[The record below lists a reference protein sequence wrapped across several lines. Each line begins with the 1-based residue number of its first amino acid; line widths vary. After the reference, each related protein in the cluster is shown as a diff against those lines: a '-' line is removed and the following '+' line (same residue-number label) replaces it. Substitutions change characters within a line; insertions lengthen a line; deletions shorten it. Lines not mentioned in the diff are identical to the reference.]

1 MGEYAMK
8 NITLSKEQYNF
19 LKGLIRIAAV
29 ENDDTIRIFPDNK
42 KAKKEAEVIH
52 TLFTEVFA

>member
-29 ENDDTIRIFPDNK
+29 ENDDTIRVFPDNK

-52 TLFTEVFA
+52 TLYTEVFA

>member
-8 NITLSKEQYNF
+8 NITPNKEQYNF

-29 ENDDTIRIFPDNK
+29 ENDDTIRVFPDNK

-52 TLFTEVFA
+52 TLYTEVFA

>member
-1 MGEYAMK
+1 MK

>member
-29 ENDDTIRIFPDNK
+29 ENDDTIRVFPDNK
-42 KAKKEAEVIH
+42 KARKEAEVIH
-52 TLFTEVFA
+52 TLYTKVFA

>member
-1 MGEYAMK
+1 MK
-8 NITLSKEQYNF
+8 NITPNKEQYNF

-29 ENDDTIRIFPDNK
+29 ENDDTIRVFPDNK

-52 TLFTEVFA
+52 TLYTEVFA

>member
-1 MGEYAMK
+1 MK
-8 NITLSKEQYNF
+8 DITLNISKEQFNF

-29 ENDDTIRIFPDNK
+29 ENDDTIRVFPDNK

-52 TLFTEVFA
+52 TLYTEVFT